1 MAPMSGGDG
10 TSPSKWMKKI
20 CAAIAV
26 ARIVG
31 ETMLTVVAFIGP
43 VDANSRISA
52 ATVAD
57 QNTAGEG
64 AMNTRN
70 AIGVA
75 TSVATPDSHRYAW
88 RLRGSSLSPS
98 QPPPNVPT
106 NPVTTRIAPGSD
118 EACVWDTPRMRSR
131 NEGSHVAIPPS
142 ANV

>member
-52 ATVAD
+52 ITVAD
-57 QNTAGEG
+57 QNTAGDG
-64 AMNTRN
+64 AVKTRT

-75 TSVATPDSHRYAW
+75 ASVATPDSQR
-88 RLRGSSLSPS
+88 
-98 QPPPNVPT
+98 
-106 NPVTTRIAPGSD
+106 
-118 EACVWDTPRMRSR
+118 
-131 NEGSHVAIPPS
+131 
-142 ANV
+142 